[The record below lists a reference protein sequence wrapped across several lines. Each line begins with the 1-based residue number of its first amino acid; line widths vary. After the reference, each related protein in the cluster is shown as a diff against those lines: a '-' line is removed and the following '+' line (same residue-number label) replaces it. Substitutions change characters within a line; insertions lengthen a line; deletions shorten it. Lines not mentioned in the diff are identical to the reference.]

1 MNVLYIHTHD
11 SGKVLSPYGYKVPT
25 PNLERF
31 AGDAALFRS
40 CFCAGPTCSPSRA
53 AMLSGTYP
61 HQNGM
66 LGLAQRGFSMD
77 YDRHLVHF
85 LNRNGYHTVLCGIQ
99 HEAGWYLDTG
109 QGARAIGYQEEI
121 TGSNAGY
128 RQEDLVE
135 WDQENA
141 RAVCRWLESRNDE
154 KPFFLSYGMYATH
167 RRFPDKVDGEINP
180 AFVLPPAP
188 IPDSPET
195 REDFARYMTSV
206 KSADFCFGQVLDCLK
221 RTGHLKDTI
230 VLFTTDHGLAEPFC
244 KCTLYDSGIGVALM
258 MRAPGITDGGS
269 VIDGLVSHVDVFPT
283 LCELLKLEKPA
294 YLEGISFA
302 PMLRAPKETV
312 RDEIFAEVNFHTS
325 YEPIRCIRTERY
337 KYIRYYDTTYL
348 GINKSNIDE
357 SMTKDYFMER
367 ELDTQTKYREALYD
381 LVFDTGERNN
391 LADNAGY
398 ASIRAELAERLERHL
413 KRTNDP
419 ILNGAIPILPGWKV
433 NKTTCGKASSKNPD
447 DYVSLGLSNS

>member
-11 SGKVLSPYGYKVPT
+11 SGRVLSPYGYKVPT
-25 PNLERF
+25 PNLESF

-61 HQNGM
+61 HQSGM

-77 YDRHLVHF
+77 YDRHLVRF

-121 TGSNAGY
+121 TKSNAGY
-128 RQEDLVE
+128 RQEDLVD
-135 WDQENA
+135 WDKENA
-141 RAVCRWLESRNDE
+141 HAVCRWLEGWDGG
-154 KPFFLSYGMYATH
+154 KPFFLSFGMYATH
-167 RRFPDKVDGEINP
+167 RRFPDRVDGDINP
-180 AFVLPPAP
+180 NFALPPAP

-195 REDFARYMTSV
+195 REDFARYMTSA
-206 KSADFCFGQVLDCLK
+206 KSADACFGEVLECLK
-221 RTGHLKDTI
+221 RTGQLENTI

-244 KCTLYDSGIGVALM
+244 KCTLFDSGIGVALM
-258 MRAPGITDGGS
+258 MRVPGITDGGS

-283 LCELLKLEKPA
+283 LCELLKLEKPD
-294 YLEGISFA
+294 YLEGVSFA
-302 PMLRAPKETV
+302 PMLRSPLETV

-337 KYIRYYDTTYL
+337 KYIRYYDTSYL
-348 GINKSNIDE
+348 RINKSNIDE

-367 ELDTQTKYREALYD
+367 ELDTQTKYQEALYD
-381 LVFDTGERNN
+381 LVFDTGERKN
-391 LADNAGY
+391 LAGAAGY

-413 KRTNDP
+413 ERTDDP
-419 ILNGAIPILPGWKV
+419 ILTGAIPVQPGWKV
-433 NKTTCGKASSKNPD
+433 NKTTCGQASSKNPD
-447 DYVSLGLSNS
+447 DYVSLGAQ